1 MIIDNMKQENIIS
14 NIENLIR
21 KTGRLA
27 FAIDIKGDRQVLN
40 TAFFA
45 VTSW

>member
-1 MIIDNMKQENIIS
+1 MITDKMKQENIIS

-27 FAIDIKGDRQVLN
+27 IDIKGDRQVLN